1 MVSGA
6 ADQPSSFF
14 LWLSPQSHLTR
25 QPSHPNIPRLFRL
38 LLHSHQHVGR
48 CVSGFDMLLDV
59 RFRYPQFPISSADSR
74 SCEIK
79 VHALAGVLILVA
91 GAVFW
96 RPALEVVCAQTPA
109 AVATNAAAQAPA
121 ANVPAPPATKAFAP
135 PSSLS
140 PNSLNV
146 VVLDPA
152 HGGTDPGARGTG
164 GIRESEVALEFAA
177 QIRRALEAQGLQVI
191 STRLG
196 DENPSFDDR
205 SAMANA
211 QRGAIFITLH
221 ISSTGLP
228 GTARVYVNSDIPLPN
243 EPNGLLPWDQAQA
256 PFLNLSHKLGDTVQG
271 LLSQRFKGSP
281 REAQTASVRQLRTT
295 AAPAIAV
302 EISSVSVERRED
314 LDRMAPGVADAIA
327 RGVAAFRPSYVVPVM
342 ALGAQSSTPPTTEVS
357 PVQVHGSPSTSSSA
371 PAKISTSS
379 AAKNGV
385 AR

>member
-1 MVSGA
+1 
-6 ADQPSSFF
+6 
-14 LWLSPQSHLTR
+14 
-25 QPSHPNIPRLFRL
+25 
-38 LLHSHQHVGR
+38 
-48 CVSGFDMLLDV
+48 MLLDV
-59 RFRYPQFPISSADSR
+59 RFPYPQFPPSGSGLHPR
-74 SCEIK
+74 KIK
-79 VHALAGVLILVA
+79 VQVLAVLLLVA
-91 GAVFW
+91 VAIFW
-96 RPALEVVCAQTPA
+96 RPALEGARAQTPA
-109 AVATNAAAQAPA
+109 AVRTIAAAQAPG
-121 ANVPAPPATKAFAP
+121 ANVPAAPATRGFAP

-140 PNSLNV
+140 PNSLNF

-228 GTARVYVNSDIPLPN
+228 GTARVYVNSDIPLPD

-256 PFLNLSHKLGDTVQG
+256 PFLNLSRKLGDTVQG

-302 EISSVSVERRED
+302 EVSSVSVERRED

-327 RGVAAFRPSYVVPVM
+327 RGVAAFKPSYVVPVM
-342 ALGAQSSTPPTTEVS
+342 TVGEHAATPRAPEVS
-357 PVQVHGSPSTSSSA
+357 PVQVPGFPLASSPA
-371 PAKISTSS
+371 PAKFSASS
-379 AAKNGV
+379 VAKNGV